1 MNRLLERL
9 LRKYLN
15 IHSEEEIPKELNKFI
30 MSCNIA
36 FDDLIIQRAR
46 AQHSLALVSDEL
58 LEKNEE
64 IEKNKDKI
72 EKLLFNILPHTI
84 IDRVLNQ
91 EKVIADTVSNTDIM
105 FADIANFTKISTKI
119 GVAQTVSFLNE
130 VFTQFDTII
139 YKHNIKKVKT
149 VGDCYMAS
157 TRLVEQE
164 EKCHIDNII
173 YSSQEMIRQF
183 LQVCHAYDINTKLR
197 IGVNSGPVIAGVI
210 GQSIFSYDLWGNT
223 VNIASRM
230 EKTGIGNSIQVT
242 KKTYKL
248 LSKEIQ
254 KQFKARGHTQIK
266 GKGKIYTYLNKVKL
280 L

>member
-1 MNRLLERL
+1 MNRLLSRL
-9 LRKYLN
+9 LRKYLAVN
-15 IHSEEEIPKELNKFI
+15 SEKEIPKDLQRFI

-64 IEKNKDKI
+64 IEKNKNKI
-72 EKLLFNILPHTI
+72 EKLLFNILPKTI
-84 IDRVLNQ
+84 VERVLNQ
-91 EKVIADTVSNTDIM
+91 EKVIADTISNTDIM

-139 YKHNIKKVKT
+139 SKNNIKKVKT

-164 EKCHIDNII
+164 KKVNVENIV
-173 YSSQEMIRQF
+173 YSSQEMIRKF
-183 LQVCHAYDINTKLR
+183 LDICGSYNINSKLR
-197 IGVNSGPVIAGVI
+197 IGVNSGTAIAGVI

-230 EKTGIGNSIQVT
+230 EKTGIGNAIQVT
-242 KKTYKL
+242 SRTYKL
-248 LSKEIQ
+248 LPQDIKN
-254 KQFKARGHTQIK
+254 QFKARGNTQVK
-266 GKGKIYTYLNKVKL
+266 GKGQLYTYISKVKKT
-280 L
+280 